1 MLVVVPPSLLVLAA
15 SHHNAV
21 VLMKLVL
28 GQTGRL
34 AKGVVLWYIVILYSR
49 SDSLLLHACTGG
61 NGT

>member
-1 MLVVVPPSLLVLAA
+1 MLVMVSPSLLVLAA

-34 AKGVVLWYIVILYSR
+34 AEGVVLWYIVILYSTVPATCSPHR
-49 SDSLLLHACTGG
+49 TINST
-61 NGT
+61 